1 MPRTLRSRPFA
12 HLAVLAM
19 LLLSLLPTAGRLYRA
34 SSNAESGALQAAL
47 ASPNGFGAICS
58 SRGLAYD
65 AALAAREAALFDSL
79 DSIAVADDGTA
90 GDRRDDGTPSPHA
103 DDDCDYC
110 ALTASTALATSFAFL
125 PHSRPADAL
134 VPHIGHDD
142 ATSYLGHG
150 LGARGPPTA

>member
-1 MPRTLRSRPFA
+1 MRRTLRSRPFA

-34 SSNAESGALQAAL
+34 APTAENGALQAAL
-47 ASPNGFGAICS
+47 VSPNGFGAICS

-65 AALAAREAALFDSL
+65 AALAAREAALFDSV

-90 GDRRDDGTPSPHA
+90 GDRRDGGMPSPHA

-110 ALTASTALATSFAFL
+110 AVAASTALASSFAFL
-125 PHSRPADAL
+125 PHPRPADAL
-134 VPHIGHDD
+134 APRTGHDG
-142 ATSYLGHG
+142 ATSSLGHG